1 MDQLKTILESV
12 VLGVVQGL
20 TEFLPISSDGHLE
33 LAKHL
38 LGFQANLFFTILL
51 HLGTLAAVILFFK
64 AKIGALFAALFRII
78 GRKRKEGDA
87 LLGRLWL
94 LLLVSTAATV
104 PVAIVFGK
112 INDVVN
118 ANPKLIGVC
127 FLVTALA
134 LVLTVFFKPWRGYD
148 RLGFPSAL
156 VIGALQGTAVLS
168 GVSRSALSIS
178 AGLGAGL
185 DRESAAEYSFLLAI
199 PAIVGAFVFDLRDA
213 AQTISEV
220 SIAGVA
226 AGVAAAFAT
235 GMLAIFLLM
244 KVVKAGRLWLF
255 ALYLVPLGVLTII
268 FI

>member
-12 VLGVVQGL
+12 LLGVVQGL
-20 TEFLPISSDGHLE
+20 TEFLPISSDGHIE

-38 LGFQANLFFTILL
+38 LGFQADLFFTILL
-51 HLGTLAAVILFFK
+51 HLGTLAAVFIAFRG
-64 AKIGALFAALFRII
+64 KIAALLAALFRIV
-78 GRKRKEGDA
+78 GRKQKEGDA

-104 PVAIVFGK
+104 PVAVVFGK
-112 INDVVN
+112 LNDVVN

-134 LVLTVFFKPWRGYD
+134 LVLTVFFKPRRGYD

-168 GVSRSALSIS
+168 GVSRSALTVS

-199 PAIVGAFVFDLRDA
+199 PAIIGAFVFDLRDA
-213 AQTISEV
+213 AQTIAEV
-220 SIAGVA
+220 SLPGVV
-226 AGVAAAFAT
+226 AGVAAAFGA
-235 GMLAIFLLM
+235 GLLAIFLLL
-244 KVVKAGRLWLF
+244 KIIKAGRLWLF
-255 ALYLVPLGVLTII
+255 ALYLVPLGVLTIV
-268 FI
+268 FM